1 MIRNDFAKR
10 ILDQYSQRLYA
21 CLRSLAWTAPILE
34 EEVPDWQTEFS
45 VFPLDHSSSSVNKWN
60 NETLSDFFTS
70 LFQDQRIM
78 FAPKMFHRNSDSMNK
93 SNFDTISHP
102 LLSPQISERRKQFGK
117 QLKAKLYFP
126 SNVWS
131 QMALEA
137 YQPLVWLCRIIVSN
151 DCGND
156 KWNVQ
161 DVDKKT
167 TWDGI
172 KILCI
177 WQGWMFMR
185 WTI

>member
-1 MIRNDFAKR
+1 MIRNDFAKC

-34 EEVPDWQTEFS
+34 EEVPDWLTECSEFR
-45 VFPLDHSSSSVNKWN
+45 LDHSSSSVNKWN

-117 QLKAKLYFP
+117 QLKAKLCSP
-126 SNVWS
+126 SNLRS

-137 YQPLVWLCRIIVSN
+137 CQPLVWFCRIIVSS
-151 DCGND
+151 D
-156 KWNVQ
+156 KWNVH

-172 KILCI
+172 KILCT
-177 WQGWMFMR
+177 WQGWMFRR